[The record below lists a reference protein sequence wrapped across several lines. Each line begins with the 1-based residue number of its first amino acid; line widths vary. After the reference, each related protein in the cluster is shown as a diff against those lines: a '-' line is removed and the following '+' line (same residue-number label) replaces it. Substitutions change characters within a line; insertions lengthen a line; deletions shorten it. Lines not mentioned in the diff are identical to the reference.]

1 MISFEKI
8 RESQKAMIAHTLWI
22 TTDRFEATTPGEH
35 FINERCFGEDFA
47 KWLRTR
53 LTERGVDVS
62 DPIQE
67 DFGWVLLTQVAD
79 RKFTI
84 SIGIM
89 DESIGQVPA
98 TWCVAVAYEK
108 PLNPFRTWFKP
119 VPTDSLHALFKEV
132 RSALESGPGF
142 EISEE
147 E

>member
-1 MISFEKI
+1 
-8 RESQKAMIAHTLWI
+8 MIAETVWV

-47 KWLRTR
+47 RWLQTR
-53 LTERGVDVS
+53 LAEKGHDVS

-67 DFGWVLLTQVAD
+67 DFGWVLIAQVGD

-84 SIGIM
+84 SVGIM

-108 PLNPFRTWFKP
+108 PMNSFRAWFKP
-119 VPTDSLHALFKEV
+119 APTESLQALFSEV
-132 RSALESGPGF
+132 RSILDREPDFKIA
-142 EISEE
+142 EE
-147 E
+147 EQ